1 MNIQIIWIT
10 LNVICGICLGLYF
23 KNIALLFLIIYVL
36 ICTLICIKLNN
47 KKIFLV
53 GLFICLLFFFFTS
66 YQENMYN
73 KLFDFIDSCN
83 GTALVISN
91 IEEKT
96 YKNKYI
102 VKIKSLNGKTIF
114 KNHKLIMYVDKKI
127 DLKYGDVIYF
137 NGDFERAQT
146 QRNPYGFNYERY
158 LRQSKIYRNYKY

>member
-23 KNIALLFLIIYVL
+23 KNIALLFLIFYVL

-47 KKIFLV
+47 KNIFLV

-114 KNHKLIMYVDKKI
+114 KNYKLILYVDKKI

-146 QRNPYGFNYERY
+146 QRNSYGFNYERY

>member
-1 MNIQIIWIT
+1 
-10 LNVICGICLGLYF
+10 
-23 KNIALLFLIIYVL
+23 
-36 ICTLICIKLNN
+36 
-47 KKIFLV
+47 
-53 GLFICLLFFFFTS
+53 
-66 YQENMYN
+66 
-73 KLFDFIDSCN
+73 
-83 GTALVISN
+83 LVISN

-114 KNHKLIMYVDKKI
+114 KNYKLILYVDKKI

-146 QRNPYGFNYERY
+146 QRNSYGFNYERY